1 MTIVIDIPD
10 EIGVGMKQND
20 CEECPAGWEDRG
32 YEGECYDCGCI
43 IYGEAD
49 GCRLTRAEITKRLR
63 QWEEYQ
69 EGKIDRPQWV
79 VNKFIRQ
86 MDRRI
91 FSCPTYPPRRMNNG
105 CHESI
110 YSADQM
116 RWDMEVTKSAVIHD
130 VLEIIDGCKFKYKE
144 DEVNAWEGIQ
154 WHNRALEQAKQ
165 AVTEQGRK

>member
-1 MTIVIDIPD
+1 
-10 EIGVGMKQND
+10 MKQND

-43 IYGEAD
+43 IYGEVD

-63 QWEEYQ
+63 QRDEYQ

-79 VNKFIRQ
+79 ANKFMRQ

-91 FSCPTYPPRRMNNG
+91 FSCPAYPPKRMSNG

-130 VLEIIDGCKFKYKE
+130 ILEIIDTAQTYKMYPGQE
-144 DEVNAWEGIQ
+144 DTYIDKRVMREAVL
-154 WHNRALEQAKQ
+154 ALKGGEQ
-165 AVTEQGRK
+165 E

>member
-1 MTIVIDIPD
+1 MIDK
-10 EIGVGMKQND
+10 GYRS

-79 VNKFIRQ
+79 ANKFMRQ

-91 FSCPTYPPRRMNNG
+91 FSCPAYPPKRMSNG

-116 RWDMEVTKSAVIHD
+116 RWDMQVTKSAIIHE
-130 VLEIIDGCKFKYKE
+130 VLEIIDKNMIEVTDGANIEKDLIHNNALKSIKKE
-144 DEVNAWEGIQ
+144 VLG
-154 WHNRALEQAKQ
+154 LKGGEQ
-165 AVTEQGRK
+165 E

>member
-1 MTIVIDIPD
+1 MIDR
-10 EIGVGMKQND
+10 GYRS
-20 CEECPAGWEDRG
+20 CEECPAGWEDRSH
-32 YEGECYDCGCI
+32 EGECYDCGCI

-79 VNKFIRQ
+79 ANKFMRQ

-91 FSCPTYPPRRMNNG
+91 FSCPAYPPKRMSNG

-116 RWDMEVTKSAVIHD
+116 RWDMQVTKSAIIHE
-130 VLEIIDGCKFKYKE
+130 VLEIIDKHAGHGGSDDYCDGYDVACLDIKKA
-144 DEVNAWEGIQ
+144 VL
-154 WHNRALEQAKQ
+154 ALKGEQ
-165 AVTEQGRK
+165 E